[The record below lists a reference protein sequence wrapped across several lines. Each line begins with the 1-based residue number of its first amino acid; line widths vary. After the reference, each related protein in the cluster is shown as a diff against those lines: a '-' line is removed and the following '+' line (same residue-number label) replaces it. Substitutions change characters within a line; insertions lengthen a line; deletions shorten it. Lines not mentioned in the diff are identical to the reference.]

1 MEFLPD
7 QQIIREQTKLFHGN
21 INKQKPTSENGRGFY
36 YLYDMKKKE
45 DKLVRF
51 ISISE
56 SHQAFGLPKPQHP
69 LISLVHFNEENP
81 FNTGMAPIYD
91 VLSFYK
97 ITFITHNNGRLKYG
111 RDYYDYTAG
120 SMLFLAPNQLVG
132 STDYNSKTYCY
143 ILLIHPDF
151 LMGHPLANKIKQYS
165 YFAYSANE
173 ALHLSDREMDSV
185 LSIYKFME
193 QELNNRVD
201 EFTQE
206 VMIAQ
211 IEMLLSYVNRFYRRQ
226 FITRKVVNNDIL
238 QKTEAILDE
247 YFNNQHTLHKGIPSV
262 QFLSEQLNL
271 SPGYL
276 SDMLR
281 SLIGRSAQQ
290 YIHEKLIIKAKE
302 RLTMT
307 RLTVAEIAYELG
319 FEHSQS
325 FSKLFKSKTNISPME
340 FRASFN

>member
-1 MEFLPD
+1 M
-7 QQIIREQTKLFHGN
+7 K
-21 INKQKPTSENGRGFY
+21 NK
-36 YLYDMKKKE
+36 D
-45 DKLVRF
+45 DKLIGF

-56 SHQAFGLPKPQHP
+56 THRAFGLLKPQHP
-69 LISLVHFNEENP
+69 LISLVHFNEHNP

-111 RDYYDYTAG
+111 RDYYDYNEG

-132 STDYNSKTYCY
+132 STDYNSRTYCY

-151 LMGHPLANKIKQYS
+151 LLGHPLANKIRQYG

-173 ALHLSDREMDSV
+173 ALHLSDTEKETI
-185 LSIYKFME
+185 LSIYRNME
-193 QELNNRVD
+193 QELNSRVD
-201 EFTQE
+201 EFSQQ
-206 VMIAQ
+206 VMIAH
-211 IEMLLSYVNRFYRRQ
+211 IELLLSYVNRYYKRQ
-226 FITRKVVNNDIL
+226 FITRKVVNDDIL
-238 QKTEAILDE
+238 LKTEAILDN
-247 YFNNQHTLHKGIPSV
+247 YLNSQQSLRQGVPSV
-262 QFLSEQLNL
+262 QFLSEKLNL

-281 SLIGRSAQQ
+281 SLIGQNAQQ
-290 YIHEKLIIKAKE
+290 YIHEKLIEKAKE
-302 RLTMT
+302 RLTTT
-307 RLTVAEIAYELG
+307 RLSVAEIAYELG

-325 FSKLFKSKTNISPME
+325 FSKLFRNKTNQSPLE

>member
-1 MEFLPD
+1 M
-7 QQIIREQTKLFHGN
+7 K
-21 INKQKPTSENGRGFY
+21 NKNE
-36 YLYDMKKKE
+36 
-45 DKLVRF
+45 KLVRF

-56 SHQAFGLPKPQHP
+56 SHEAFGLPKPQHP
-69 LISLVHFNEENP
+69 LISLIHFNEKNP

-97 ITFITHNNGRLKYG
+97 ITFITHNAGRLKYG
-111 RDYYDYTAG
+111 RDYYDYNEG

-151 LMGHPLANKIKQYS
+151 LLGHPLATKIRQYG

-173 ALHLSDREMDSV
+173 ALHLSDSERKTI
-185 LSIYKFME
+185 LSIYENME
-193 QELNNRVD
+193 QELNSRVD
-201 EFTQE
+201 EFSQE

-211 IEMLLSYVNRFYRRQ
+211 IELLLSYVNRFYKRQ
-226 FITRKVVNNDIL
+226 FITRKVVNDDIL
-238 QKTEAILDE
+238 QKTETILDD
-247 YFNNQHTLHKGIPSV
+247 YFNNLRSLQQGLPTV
-262 QFLSEQLNL
+262 QFLSQQLNL

-281 SLIGRSAQQ
+281 SLIGLNAQQ
-290 YIHEKLIIKAKE
+290 YIHEKLIGKAKE
-302 RLTMT
+302 RLTAT
-307 RLTVAEIAYELG
+307 KLSVAEIAYELG

-325 FSKLFKSKTNISPME
+325 FSKLFKNKTNQSPLE
-340 FRASFN
+340 FRDSFN